1 MKRSKRLA
9 LSALV
14 LLISPV
20 VGMLAAILVGIMIPG
35 HEIGGG
41 FIEATP
47 INLFIPQL
55 VFVIV
60 TGLGALLGLRLI
72 WDRRFD

>member
-14 LLISPV
+14 VLISPV
-20 VGMLAAILVGIMIPG
+20 VGLLAMLPG
-35 HEIGGG
+35 APLGDGR
-41 FIEATP
+41 FEATP
-47 INLFIPQL
+47 VNLFVPQL
-55 VFVIV
+55 VFVMM
-60 TGLGALLGLRLI
+60 TGLCALLGLRWV